1 MRAARFIFAILL
13 AVSVALVPAAGVAA
27 VTSHAM
33 QASMPGRCA
42 ESCSMSCDK
51 ACAGCK
57 NTAACALKCFNFSGA
72 IYSAEI
78 LAPSG
83 ALFVRPFV
91 EKSACP
97 YDSTLPTR
105 PPPV

>member
-13 AVSVALVPAAGVAA
+13 AVLVALVPAVGVAA
-27 VTSHAM
+27 VSSHTT
-33 QASMPGRCA
+33 QASVSHRCA
-42 ESCSMSCDK
+42 KSCSMSCDK

-78 LAPSG
+78 PVPCG
-83 ALFVRPFV
+83 ALFVRAFT
-91 EKSACP
+91 EKSASP
-97 YDSTLPTR
+97 HSSTPPTR
-105 PPPV
+105 PPPA